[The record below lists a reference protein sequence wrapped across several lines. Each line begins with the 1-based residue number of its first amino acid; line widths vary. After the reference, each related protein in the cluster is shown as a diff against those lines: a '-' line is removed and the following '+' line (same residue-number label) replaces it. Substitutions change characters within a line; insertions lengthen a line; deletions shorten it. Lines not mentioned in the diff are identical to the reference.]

1 MILDEIDGA
10 VGAEGQSA
18 VDCIV
23 AIANY
28 RSKATAAADTDG
40 AEDGEPAD
48 NGEGDVAAAAATA
61 SGAQKAKRKGKK
73 KAAEGPSRPQSRPI
87 ICICNELYT
96 PSLARL
102 RDVALVVRVDKPDVQ
117 RLVQRLR
124 KICEEETFT
133 AETKAL
139 SALAELTERD
149 VRAALNALQV
159 RTRGGN
165 SEFRCEFPEMR
176 LTQHTVPTA
185 QELPPA
191 RRAACRRSGG

>member
-28 RSKATAAADTDG
+28 RAKATAAADTDG
-40 AEDGEPAD
+40 ADDGEPAD
-48 NGEGDVAAAAATA
+48 NGEGDAAAAAATA
-61 SGAQKAKRKGKK
+61 ASAQKAKRKSKK

-124 KICEEETFT
+124 KICEEEAFT

-149 VRAALNALQV
+149 IRAALNALQV
-159 RTRGGN
+159 RARWETRSFVASVPGTAFDPTH
-165 SEFRCEFPEMR
+165 SIYDARAPTYAWSCLR
-176 LTQHTVPTA
+176 TVW
-185 QELPPA
+185 
-191 RRAACRRSGG
+191 